1 MRVLAS
7 LVFVP
12 FLALVVLLVAC
23 APAAPPL
30 ADTRDSSTAIAQG
43 VIDAMSRGD
52 IQALASMALSE
63 SEFRDHVWPELP
75 AARPERNLPF
85 SYVWGDLR
93 QKSAA
98 SLGALITRHR
108 GQRYTLVDVRFGEAT
123 PYRTY
128 TVHRDSTFV
137 VRAPDG
143 QRVDVRLCGSMI
155 EQGGRW
161 KVFSYVTG
169 D

>member
-1 MRVLAS
+1 MRVPAS
-7 LVFVP
+7 IWPIP
-12 FLALVVLLVAC
+12 FALLVLLSAC
-23 APAAPPL
+23 APAVPPL
-30 ADTRDSSTAIAQG
+30 ADTRESPAGVAQS

-52 IQALASMALSE
+52 ARALGSLALSE

-98 SLGALITRHR
+98 SLAATLARHR

-123 PYRTY
+123 PHQTY
-128 TVHRDSTFV
+128 TVHRNSTFV
-137 VRAPDG
+137 VRAADG
-143 QRVDVRLCGSMI
+143 QQSDVKLCGSMI
-155 EQGGRW
+155 EQDGRW
-161 KVFSYVTG
+161 KVFSYVTN